1 MCPKSEK
8 GKPSV
13 LGELLKKHFYPHP
26 SLPKANPLG
35 AGSMRTKDIVR
46 LYKWLLDSYRLEVCV
61 LLTDV
66 GLLESSI
73 LQKSLESSSTLH
85 TYHFGASSYVSLQ
98 LIGGFIT
105 CHYSNG
111 VEVMFC
117 RCNSENY
124 EKQ

>member
-1 MCPKSEK
+1 
-8 GKPSV
+8 
-13 LGELLKKHFYPHP
+13 
-26 SLPKANPLG
+26 
-35 AGSMRTKDIVR
+35 MRTKDIVR
-46 LYKWLLDSYRLEVCV
+46 LYKWLLDTYRLEVCV

-98 LIGGFIT
+98 LISGFIT

-111 VEVMFC
+111 SGSDVLQMQL
-117 RCNSENY
+117 R
-124 EKQ
+124 KQ